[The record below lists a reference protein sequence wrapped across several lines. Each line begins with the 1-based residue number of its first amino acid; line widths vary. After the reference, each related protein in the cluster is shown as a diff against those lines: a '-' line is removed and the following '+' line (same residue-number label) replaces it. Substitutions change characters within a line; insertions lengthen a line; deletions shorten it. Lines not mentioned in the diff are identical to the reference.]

1 MAGNHALVLALIAFA
16 VYNVIKYLKQI
27 LVALATAVVAFAG
40 FGAVSFFEAVQDEL
54 KPAAATISIPGFAEQ
69 PTVLLRQ

>member
-27 LVALATAVVAFAG
+27 LVALATAVIAFAG
-40 FGAVSFFEAVQDEL
+40 FGAVSFFETVHDEL
-54 KPAAATISIPGFAEQ
+54 KPAAATVSLPGFAAQ
-69 PTVLLRQ
+69 PMVLHRH

>member
-27 LVALATAVVAFAG
+27 LIAMATAAVTFAA
-40 FGAVSFFEAVQDEL
+40 FGAASFFETVHDEL
-54 KPAAATISIPGFAEQ
+54 KSAPVATSLPASAEQ
-69 PTVLLRQ
+69 PMVLHRR